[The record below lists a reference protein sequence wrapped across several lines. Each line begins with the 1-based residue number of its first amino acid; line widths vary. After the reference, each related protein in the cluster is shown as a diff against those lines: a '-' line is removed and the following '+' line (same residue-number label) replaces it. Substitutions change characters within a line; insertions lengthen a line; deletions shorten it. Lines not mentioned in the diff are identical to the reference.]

1 MRIAAHL
8 GVKDEVEL
16 IEDAIAHLR
25 AIGVD
30 QIVAVDGFSTD
41 GTTDILA
48 QHSNRDDFRFVQ
60 VDDLEPDANI
70 WLRRNLDAIA
80 GIDADWI
87 IFLDADE
94 RWLPATGSLH
104 DCAGL
109 AEVDVLHVPRFNVVL
124 GADGLTMPSLPSPGD
139 YANALLYVE
148 PIPRFRLHLQANP
161 DTPWIRGVPVPKAM
175 ARPER
180 IAGLFAGMHDIIPTD
195 GPPLRKQRPDDLVI
209 AHLPFSTLP
218 RFERKIENI
227 RRSLQVHDEYCGE
240 TIAWHWR
247 RWLALADAG
256 RIGEEFE
263 RQKLDAAGILKL
275 RGESI
280 VRSAAEMLAGARR
293 ESDVARVS

>member
-16 IEDAIAHLR
+16 IGDAIAHLR

-41 GTTDILA
+41 GTADILA

-60 VDDLEPDANI
+60 IDDLEPDTNV
-70 WLRRNLDAIA
+70 WLRKNLDAIA
-80 GIDADWI
+80 GIEADWI

-109 AEVDVLHVPRFNVVL
+109 ADVDLLHVPRFNVVL
-124 GADGLTMPSLPSPGD
+124 GADGSTMPSLPGPAD
-139 YANALLYVE
+139 YADALLYVE

-180 IAGLFAGMHDIIPTD
+180 IAGLVDGMHDIIPNE
-195 GPPLRKQRPDDLVI
+195 GSPLRQKRPEDLVI
-209 AHLPFSTLP
+209 AHLPFSSLS
-218 RFERKIENI
+218 RFERKIKNI
-227 RRSLQVHDEYCGE
+227 RHMLQVHDEYCGE

-247 RWLALADAG
+247 RWLTLADAG
-256 RIGEEFE
+256 KIGEEFE
-263 RQKLDAAGILKL
+263 RQKLDATGILKL
-275 RGESI
+275 RGDGV
-280 VRSAAEMLAGARR
+280 VRSAAEMLAGARPGN
-293 ESDVARVS
+293 DVARVS